1 MADSVTFHFDP
12 VCPWTWL
19 SSRWVLE
26 VADQTGLEVTWQS
39 FSLPLLNEGKE
50 IPEQFQAGMEVSKQ
64 ATRVVQHLAD
74 AGRNDDVGAFYT
86 AIGTALHPGGAEKTP
101 ALVEQSLREA
111 GLPDAQKLS
120 EVALDPAADAAVKV
134 AHERA
139 LELVGEDV
147 GSPIIITAAGNAIFG
162 PVVSPVPKGD
172 DAVAIWEA
180 SRTLADIATFHEL
193 KRGRGGGPDYS

>member
-19 SSRWVLE
+19 SSRWVVE

-50 IPEQFQAGMEVSKQ
+50 IPDQFKAGMEVSKQ

-74 AGRNDDVGAFYT
+74 AGRNDDVAAFYT
-86 AIGTALHPGGAEKTP
+86 AIGTALHPGSAEMNTE
-101 ALVEQSLREA
+101 LVERSLREA
-111 GLPDAQKLS
+111 GLADVEELV
-120 EVALDPAADAAVKV
+120 EVARDPGADAAVKV

-180 SRTLADIATFHEL
+180 ARTLADIASFHEL
-193 KRGRGGGPDYS
+193 KRGRGGAPDYS